1 MKISIII
8 STLGRKNELEDLL
21 LSMGEIN
28 NFSHEILIIDQ
39 NFNSLLDDLVN
50 KFSKQFNITHHKVD
64 FRSLS
69 RAKNFGIKIAKGELI
84 CFPDDDS
91 RFLKKT
97 IINGISFLDNN
108 SEIDMVFGKCIDSD
122 GNDSVINYNNE
133 SGYLNLK
140 NFEGKFIESAMF
152 SRTKILKKNLFDE
165 NLGIGSFFGAEEGY
179 DLVFRLLSL
188 NKKIYFQKNILF
200 YHPQTIL
207 DYDSV
212 SALRRVYNYRLGFA
226 YLCTKHSLYLKY
238 LKRLFIVFCLIPHSF
253 LINRKKY
260 KYYLIELLSLIVGAV
275 FAKKQLK

>member
-28 NFSHEILIIDQ
+28 NYSHEILIIDQ

-69 RAKNFGIKIAKGELI
+69 KSKNFGIKTAKGELI

-91 RFLKKT
+91 TFLEKT

-108 SEIDMVFGKCIDSD
+108 SEIDIVFGKCVDLD
-122 GNDSVINYNNE
+122 GNDSVINYNDE
-133 SGYLNLK
+133 SGDLDMN

-179 DLVFRLLSL
+179 DLVFRLLNL
-188 NKKIYFQKNILF
+188 KHKIYFNKNILF

-212 SALRRVYNYRLGFA
+212 SALKRVYNYRLGFA
-226 YLCTKHSLYLKY
+226 YLCIKHSLFLKY
-238 LKRLFIVFCLIPHSF
+238 LKRFFIVFFLIPLSF

-260 KYYLIELLSLIVGAV
+260 KYYIIELLSLIVGV
-275 FAKKQLK
+275 IFAKIKLK